1 VTGPRVITLEGAP
14 HLSALMARAAATS
27 LGTSVG
33 PAGRRRGGV
42 LEDVEVRLAEV
53 RVELTRLAAY
63 DRVCG
68 FALRD
73 TLPATYL
80 HVLVFPLQVALMA
93 DRRFPLGLAGLVHV
107 RNRIVARRPVDAAE
121 TLSLRSSA
129 RGLRPHAKG
138 AQVDL
143 VGQVWVGEELVW
155 EGVSTYLARGASVPG
170 EVVPQPQLAVD
181 LGPDPRPSAIWQVP
195 ADLGRRYAAVSGDV
209 NPIHLSPLAA
219 RALGFP
225 RALAHGM
232 WTKARA
238 LASLEPRLPAAY
250 AVEVA
255 FLQPLLLPSAA
266 GFLATPGERG
276 WDFAV
281 RPARG
286 AGEHLRGT
294 VRTL

>member
-1 VTGPRVITLEGAP
+1 MADRRVITLEGPP
-14 HLSALMARAAATS
+14 HLTALMARAAVTS
-27 LGTSVG
+27 GG

-42 LEDVEVRLAEV
+42 LEDVEVRLPEV

-73 TLPATYL
+73 TLPATFL

-107 RNRIVARRPVDAAE
+107 RNRIVACRPVDAAE
-121 TLSLRSSA
+121 TLSLSSSA
-129 RGLRPHAKG
+129 RGLRPHPKG

-143 VGQVWVGEELVW
+143 VGQVRVGQELVW
-155 EGVSTYLARGASVPG
+155 EGVSTYLARGASVAG
-170 EVVPQPQLAVD
+170 EVEPAAPLTVD
-181 LGPDPRPSAIWQVP
+181 LGPDPRPSAIWRLP

-209 NPIHLSPLAA
+209 NPIHLSSLAA

-232 WTKARA
+232 WTKAHA
-238 LASLEPRLPAAY
+238 LAAIEPRLPAAY
-250 AVEVA
+250 AVDVA
-255 FLQPLLLPSAA
+255 FLQPLLLPSVA
-266 GFLATPGERG
+266 GFLATRRDSG
-276 WDFAV
+276 WDLAV
-281 RPARG
+281 RPAAG